1 MENNMTENLILL
13 IKKIINRETIMYL
26 IFGVATTLV
35 DAVTFFVFNNI
46 LRTGYIIS
54 TVIAWVFAVLFAYIT
69 NRIWVFKSEQS
80 NFSAVMK
87 EVVVFF
93 IARIIS
99 LIFTIVWMIC
109 TVQLL
114 HLDELLAKLL
124 ANIFVVIMNYMF
136 SKLFIFKET
145 NKK

>member
-1 MENNMTENLILL
+1 MTENLILL

>member
-1 MENNMTENLILL
+1 MTENLILF

-35 DAVTFFVFNNI
+35 DTVTFFLFNNI
-46 LRTGYIIS
+46 LNIGYIIS
-54 TVIAWVFAVLFAYIT
+54 TVIAWVAAVLFAYVT
-69 NRIWVFKSEQS
+69 NKIWVFKSEQS

-87 EVVVFF
+87 EVIAFF

-114 HLDELLAKLL
+114 HLDEFLAKLL
-124 ANIFVVIMNYMF
+124 ANVFVVIMNYIF

-145 NKK
+145 KKK